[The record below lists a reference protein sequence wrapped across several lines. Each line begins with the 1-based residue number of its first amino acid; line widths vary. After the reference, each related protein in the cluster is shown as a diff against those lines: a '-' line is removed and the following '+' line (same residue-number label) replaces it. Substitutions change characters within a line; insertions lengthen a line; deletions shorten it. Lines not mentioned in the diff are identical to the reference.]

1 MRDAHLSRTAA
12 FCNHTRVYRETIP
25 EAYVSK
31 ADDVFWRQFGAL
43 LILLTVFGFAMYFV
57 AHSIAGEA
65 YAKMNSDPD
74 AVLARIA
81 PVGKS
86 RIGDSAAQTQ
96 APAQVAT
103 AATAATA
110 AQAEEPK
117 SETTTAASDA
127 TAADSADQTAAAA
140 GGAVDIAAGEKIY
153 QSACFACH
161 MTGVAEAPKPDDPA
175 AWEPR
180 LAQGMAGLLQASIN
194 GKGAMPPK
202 GGFAHLTED
211 DLRNA
216 IGFMLDKA
224 GVSAGG

>member
-1 MRDAHLSRTAA
+1 M
-12 FCNHTRVYRETIP
+12 
-25 EAYVSK
+25 SK

-103 AATAATA
+103 ATTA

-127 TAADSADQTAAAA
+127 TAAESADQTVAAA
-140 GGAVDIAAGEKIY
+140 GSAVDIAAGEKIY

-161 MTGVAEAPKPDDPA
+161 MTGVAEAPKLDDPA

-180 LAQGMAGLLQASIN
+180 LAQGMAGLLQSSIN

-202 GGFAHLTED
+202 GGFAHLSDD

-216 IGFMLDKA
+216 IGFMLDEA